1 MTDTIRL
8 LALSAGLSTPSSTR
22 MLADQL
28 TREASA
34 ALGADGTA
42 VEVTTIELRE
52 YAHDLTDALLTR
64 FPSERLSMVIEQVR
78 AADAVIAVTPIFNVG
93 PAGLFKTFFDA
104 LDIELWKDKPVL
116 VGATAGTARH
126 SLAIDYAIRPMF
138 GYLKADLVPTSV
150 FAASA
155 DFGADTEGQADEQ
168 PLAARV
174 RRAAGELATMLR
186 ALRGTALP
194 AAGTAAEASAAEG
207 SAETQAVEDA
217 PADAAPAR
225 PALDPEFADFVPM
238 GDLLPRR

>member
-155 DFGADTEGQADEQ
+155 DFGSDTEGQVDVQ
-168 PLAARV
+168 PLALRV
-174 RRAAGELATMLR
+174 RRAATELATMLR
-186 ALRGTALP
+186 AHRGTDLP
-194 AAGTAAEASAAEG
+194 AAGAAGEASAADG
-207 SAETQAVEDA
+207 SAEALAVEDA
-217 PADAAPAR
+217 STDTAPAR

>member
-207 SAETQAVEDA
+207 SAETQALADA
-217 PADAAPAR
+217 SADAAAAR
-225 PALDPEFADFVPM
+225 PALDPELAAVVPM
-238 GDLLPRR
+238 GARLPRR

>member
-104 LDIELWKDKPVL
+104 LNIELWKNKPVL
-116 VGATAGTARH
+116 VGATAGTASH
-126 SLAIDYAIRPMF
+126 SLAI
-138 GYLKADLVPTSV
+138 
-150 FAASA
+150 
-155 DFGADTEGQADEQ
+155 
-168 PLAARV
+168 
-174 RRAAGELATMLR
+174 
-186 ALRGTALP
+186 
-194 AAGTAAEASAAEG
+194 
-207 SAETQAVEDA
+207 
-217 PADAAPAR
+217 
-225 PALDPEFADFVPM
+225 
-238 GDLLPRR
+238 

>member
-1 MTDTIRL
+1 MSAPIRL
-8 LALSAGLSTPSSTR
+8 LALTAGLSTPSSTR

-28 TREASA
+28 ARESAA
-34 ALGADGTA
+34 ALGRGGAE
-42 VEVTTIELRE
+42 VEVSTVELRE

-138 GYLKADLVPTSV
+138 GYLKI
-150 FAASA
+150 
-155 DFGADTEGQADEQ
+155 G
-168 PLAARV
+168 
-174 RRAAGELATMLR
+174 RAH
-186 ALRGTALP
+186 
-194 AAGTAAEASAAEG
+194 
-207 SAETQAVEDA
+207 V
-217 PADAAPAR
+217 
-225 PALDPEFADFVPM
+225 
-238 GDLLPRR
+238 

>member
-78 AADAVIAVTPIFNVG
+78 AADAVIAVTPIFDVG

-104 LDIELWKDKPVL
+104 LNIELWKDKPVL

-155 DFGADTEGQADEQ
+155 DFGADTQGQADEQ

-207 SAETQAVEDA
+207 SAETQAIEDA
-217 PADAAPAR
+217 SADAAPAR